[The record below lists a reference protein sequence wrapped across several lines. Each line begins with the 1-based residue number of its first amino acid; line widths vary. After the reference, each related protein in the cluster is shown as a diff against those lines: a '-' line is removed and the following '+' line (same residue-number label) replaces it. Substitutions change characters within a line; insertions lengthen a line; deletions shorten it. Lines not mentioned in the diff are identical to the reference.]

1 MLGWGFRIFLV
12 MPENRNAGPLIW
24 GVALVLMGL
33 ALFFRIPQLMP
44 RIESIEQFSSV
55 SVFIRFCLYFV
66 GVFLIGGGAKKIH
79 DNWKRADDS
88 PPEG

>member
-1 MLGWGFRIFLV
+1 
-12 MPENRNAGPLIW
+12 MPENRNAGQLIW

-66 GVFLIGGGAKKIH
+66 GILLIGGGAKKIH
-79 DNWKRADDS
+79 GSWGRAGD
-88 PPEG
+88 PPSGK